1 MGKGGGG
8 INIQIKKK
16 NERGNY
22 EDASSKNLK
31 TEMALIRENEK
42 N

>member
-1 MGKGGGG
+1 MEGGGRS
-8 INIQIKKK
+8 ISREEKKIR
-16 NERGNY
+16 RGNY

-31 TEMALIRENEK
+31 TEMPLIRENEK

>member
-1 MGKGGGG
+1 MGGGR
-8 INIQIKKK
+8 INIQIKK

-31 TEMALIRENEK
+31 TEMALITENEK

>member
-1 MGKGGGG
+1 MGKGGGDQY
-8 INIQIKKK
+8 IDKKK

-31 TEMALIRENEK
+31 TEMVLIRENEK